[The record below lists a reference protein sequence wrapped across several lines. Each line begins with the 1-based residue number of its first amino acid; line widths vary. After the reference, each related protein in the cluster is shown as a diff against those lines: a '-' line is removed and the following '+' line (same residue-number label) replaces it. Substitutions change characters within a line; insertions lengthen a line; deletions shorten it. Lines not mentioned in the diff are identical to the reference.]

1 MIDLIIPL
9 FWQIWF
15 LNVGL
20 IPHYILWAG
29 ILTILD
35 MSIDCHDEFLPFFLK
50 CTCDNISYMYTYNC
64 VCSKVVFLH
73 AICRWYIDVYIIA
86 YIYIHLQWWSICLF
100 LILSQFFL
108 TIIWQWS
115 FLLYYIIYG
124 IEMKFIHLSTELSR
138 LLTIYWNV
146 SEEKMFSVIVF
157 NFMQW
162 EKESGSLDYFH
173 ILWLLFHLP

>member
-86 YIYIHLQWWSICLF
+86 YIYIHLQWWSICLSF
-100 LILSQFFL
+100 VAIFFNNYMAMIFSFILYNIWYRNEIYTSFYWIKQIIDNILECKWGENVFCNSVQFYAMRER
-108 TIIWQWS
+108 I
-115 FLLYYIIYG
+115 G
-124 IEMKFIHLSTELSR
+124 
-138 LLTIYWNV
+138 
-146 SEEKMFSVIVF
+146 
-157 NFMQW
+157 
-162 EKESGSLDYFH
+162 
-173 ILWLLFHLP
+173 